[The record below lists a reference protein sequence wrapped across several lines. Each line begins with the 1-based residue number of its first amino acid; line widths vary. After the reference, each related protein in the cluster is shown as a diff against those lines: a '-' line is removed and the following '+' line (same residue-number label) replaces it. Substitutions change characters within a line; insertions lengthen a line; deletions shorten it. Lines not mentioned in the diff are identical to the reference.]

1 MGYYSFVAFSRH
13 PVTITD
19 PLILLGQGINTF
31 TATADDVDELVGLLE
46 DEGVDVREVN
56 RLDTLEAVPIAE
68 GLLLPG
74 EASDALLS
82 LPVGTTE
89 E

>member
-1 MGYYSFVAFSRH
+1 MGYYSFVAIAQH
-13 PVTITD
+13 PVTMAD
-19 PLILLGQGINTF
+19 PLILLGKGTNTF
-31 TATADDVDELVGLLE
+31 TALTDDVAELVKDLE
-46 DEGVDVREVN
+46 AEDVEVREVN
-56 RLDTLEAVPIAE
+56 QLDNLEAVPLAE

-74 EASDALLS
+74 EADDAFLS